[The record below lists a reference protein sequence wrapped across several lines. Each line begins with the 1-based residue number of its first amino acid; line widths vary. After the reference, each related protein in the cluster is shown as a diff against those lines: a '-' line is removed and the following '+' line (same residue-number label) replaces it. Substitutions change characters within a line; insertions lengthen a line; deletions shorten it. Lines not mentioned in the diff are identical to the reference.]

1 MYAVTA
7 VQLGHTADANDQQRG
22 AKIEAQRSERQNK
35 RANRRVNDAVPS
47 PRQRLEVAVE
57 ASDP

>member
-1 MYAVTA
+1 MYAVTP
-7 VQLGHTADANDQQRG
+7 VQVGHTADANERQRG
-22 AKIEAQRSERQNK
+22 AKIEAHPTERQNK

>member
-1 MYAVTA
+1 MYAVTPLQ
-7 VQLGHTADANDQQRG
+7 VGHTADSNERQRG
-22 AKIEAQRSERQNK
+22 AEIEAHPTERQNK

-47 PRQRLEVAVE
+47 HRQRLEVAVE